1 MSLTVSHSQNLICKL
16 LAKEGILEAVVGLWS
31 MAQDLMMIRETD
43 RAMVVRVRLEE
54 ERTNRDTKWIG
65 TRGPEL
71 GVFKEPN
78 GAPPVTITREFTS
91 TQAKNWAEEMKM
103 YGARCQNLESL
114 ANHFQ
119 QLLIN
124 KLLEDSLARE
134 VELKIG
140 DIFYTAI
147 RRVSN
152 IFKIIHPT
160 FLRKVRFI
168 SQKPELGER
177 TADTL
182 IRMDELAERAKL
194 DNISAPGLKLMKFCS
209 MTTEGELRQKICKL
223 QG

>member
-1 MSLTVSHSQNLICKL
+1 MKKNIIELDKNTDEVRDVVKVAMKALMQKKD
-16 LAKEGILEAVVGLWS
+16 KED
-31 MAQDLMMIRETD
+31 MD
-43 RAMVVRVRLEE
+43 RAMVVRVKLEE
-54 ERTNRDTKWIG
+54 ERTNGDTKWIG
-65 TRGPEL
+65 TRGPQL

-168 SQKPELGER
+168 SLELEPWEQA
-177 TADTL
+177 ADTARRL
-182 IRMDELAERAKL
+182 DKLAELAEL
-194 DNISAPGLKLMKFCS
+194 DNISAQS
-209 MTTEGELRQKICKL
+209 
-223 QG
+223 

>member
-1 MSLTVSHSQNLICKL
+1 
-16 LAKEGILEAVVGLWS
+16 
-31 MAQDLMMIRETD
+31 
-43 RAMVVRVRLEE
+43 
-54 ERTNRDTKWIG
+54 
-65 TRGPEL
+65 
-71 GVFKEPN
+71 
-78 GAPPVTITREFTS
+78 
-91 TQAKNWAEEMKM
+91 M

-124 KLLEDSLARE
+124 KLLEESLARE

-168 SQKPELGER
+168 SLELEPWEQA
-177 TADTL
+177 ADTARRL
-182 IRMDELAERAKL
+182 DKLAELAEL
-194 DNISAPGLKLMKFCS
+194 DNISAQELKLMKFCS
-209 MTTEGELRQKICKL
+209 LTTDGELKQKICELQDKSWENVKECIRTYNTARGMDSQFFTRKEDKL
-223 QG
+223 HIISLGTGQRPRESSKEK